1 MVKGNNVVP
10 NVHFRN
16 YWQKHV
22 RTWFNQAGRKKT
34 RRVTRQKKA
43 AAIFPRPVAGLLRPL
58 VHPPTQRYNMKLR
71 IGRGFTLAELKEAG
85 ISAAKARTIGISVD
99 GRRQNKCAESLKL
112 NADRLK
118 QYKAKLMVFPRGK
131 RVKNGDTPRE
141 ELKNVPQNTCK
152 TILPVPKPNLRIKA
166 RAITAEEK
174 GSSAYRIL
182 RTARAEKRNLGKKL
196 KKEAAAQA

>member
-131 RVKNGDTPRE
+131 KVKNGDTPRE
-141 ELKNVPQNTCK
+141 ELKNAPQNTCK